1 MATGTSTSSSA
12 GSAQKGRALEHY
24 IEALKRI
31 PGCRLSIIDL
41 AWKIAGEDGEGLD
54 DKIMLHRLEVE
65 AAVMEAKAYVSDTRK
80 AILLLCQLAR
90 LNPSPTAF

>member
-1 MATGTSTSSSA
+1 ME
-12 GSAQKGRALEHY
+12 RY

-31 PGCRLSIIDL
+31 PECRLSIIDL

-54 DKIMLHRLEVE
+54 DGLMLHHLEVE
-65 AAVMEAKAYVSDTRK
+65 AAVREARAYVSDTRK

-90 LNPSPTAF
+90 LNPSSPAF